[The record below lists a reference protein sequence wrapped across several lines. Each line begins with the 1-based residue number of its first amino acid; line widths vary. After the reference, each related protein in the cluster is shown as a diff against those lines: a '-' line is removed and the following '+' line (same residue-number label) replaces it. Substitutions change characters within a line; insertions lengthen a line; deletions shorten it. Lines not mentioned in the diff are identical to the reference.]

1 MNPDRGTRA
10 KRSKSEVS
18 KKVLNLV
25 KKIAE
30 LEWNV

>member
-10 KRSKSEVS
+10 KQPKSEVN